1 MAKREFH
8 VVVTTGE
15 DGYFIG
21 EVTQIKSCFNQGD
34 TVDELMENMRE
45 TIQYCLDEFGLRDR
59 SEFVEVQ
66 TTLAR
71 SDLTGSSQREFYVVI
86 TRDEN
91 GIYCG
96 VAPQLRECFGKGK
109 TKSELMK
116 SMSQAIELG
125 LKDDDLEDCS
135 VFLEVR
141 KLEL

>member
-1 MAKREFH
+1 MDKREFY
-8 VVVTTGE
+8 VVVTKGE

-45 TIQYCLDEFGLRDR
+45 TIQVCLEEFGIRDR

-66 TTLAR
+66 TVLVR
-71 SDLTGSSQREFYVVI
+71 SDLITSSRREFYVVI
-86 TRDEN
+86 TKDEF
-91 GIYCG
+91 GTYCG

-116 SMSQAIELG
+116 NMYKAIEIG

-135 VFLEVR
+135 AFLEVR
-141 KLEL
+141 KLEI